1 MKLEGEEGLPYHP
14 GGKLMISHLE
24 ADEEIS
30 VIPRWK
36 DPAACPATIL
46 APAHLTYSPPQRGP
60 AVGAAVTEIERAAL
74 EGSSR
79 IALHP
84 RRRPLRVSNSN
95 SPHPQL
101 SPRTLAGHPS
111 QSPPGRQGKVQG
123 AATIAGHKRAYSALN
138 EVPHEYRP
146 PVSRQQVKQLRAAQD
161 LSEEPENTSPL
172 PLEEAVCQPPVK
184 KRMKYLGTRKDKD
197 NGSPHAVAGRR
208 SQPQGLVQPQH
219 RHQQTSAQ
227 QSRHGFQVKYGYY
240 FVNSLFSYY
249 FIFIGLGK
257 PSAFL
262 FPITRNQDLQR
273 IF

>member
-36 DPAACPATIL
+36 DPAACPATTL
-46 APAHLTYSPPQRGP
+46 APAHLIYSPPQREP
-60 AVGAAVTEIERAAL
+60 AAAAVTEIERAAS
-74 EGSSR
+74 GVSCR
-79 IALHP
+79 TALPP

-111 QSPPGRQGKVQG
+111 QSPPGRQGRAQG

-138 EVPHEYRP
+138 EVRPEYLP

-161 LSEEPENTSPL
+161 LSEEEPENTSPL
-172 PLEEAVCQPPVK
+172 PLEEAQPPVK
-184 KRMKYLGTRKDKD
+184 KRMKYLGTSSSKDKD
-197 NGSPHAVAGRR
+197 NGSRHAAVGRR
-208 SQPQGLVQPQH
+208 SQQPQGLGQPQH

-227 QSRHGFQVKYGYY
+227 QSRHGFQVKYG
-240 FVNSLFSYY
+240 
-249 FIFIGLGK
+249 
-257 PSAFL
+257 
-262 FPITRNQDLQR
+262 
-273 IF
+273 